1 MKVEEI
7 QESKLKSKHHSV
19 GQKAGLKI
27 IVENSINN
35 PNLPRNSTVYCRYQ
49 SSNELAGK
57 FLIERKNAQL
67 HFIK

>member
-35 PNLPRNSTVYCRYQ
+35 PNLPRNRIDCRYQ

-57 FLIERKNAQL
+57 LLIERKNAQL